1 MSKHTPGPWEM
12 KPMREKGMY
21 CTSALIYRPANK
33 PDFSDSVYIGN
44 LNGEY
49 GLEITNANAHLIA
62 AAPDLLEAL
71 QDMYEWHEI
80 QEDPE
85 WHGSPLEQR
94 SSKAIA
100 KAKGE
105 TG

>member
-1 MSKHTPGPWEM
+1 MSEHTPGPWVFEC
-12 KPMREKGMY
+12 EDVGSY
-21 CTSALIYRPANK
+21 GSTFWL
-33 PDFSDSVYIGN
+33 DSE
-44 LNGEY
+44 NGE
-49 GLEITNANAHLIA
+49 EIISQSEDPYEGVLIKGGDFIANARLIA

-105 TG
+105 TE